1 MTSLHSPELPGTFI
15 TLEGVDGSGK
25 STQAGRLAGWV
36 SVQGLEVA
44 ATREPGGPPVAERI
58 REILLDPGSPMGW
71 ETEVLLYL
79 ASRAEHVARVI
90 RPALEAGK
98 VVICDRFLDS
108 TLAYQAYGR
117 ETGRAAEEDAEAI
130 REANQLAAGGIEPDL
145 TLLLDID
152 PVRGLQRARDAGRGA
167 DRLEGEGRAF
177 LERVRRGFLA
187 LAEASGGR
195 IRVIDAE
202 RNPEVIEEEIRTI
215 IRAHLGRK
223 GLL

>member
-1 MTSLHSPELPGTFI
+1 MKSPRAPEPPGTFI

-25 STQAGRLAGWV
+25 STQAQRLAGWIAD
-36 SVQGLEVA
+36 QGLEVVI
-44 ATREPGGPPVAERI
+44 TREPGGSPVAERI

-79 ASRAEHVARVI
+79 ASRADHVRRLV

-98 VVICDRFLDS
+98 VVVCDRFLDS

-117 ETGRAAEEDAEAI
+117 DTGRRSAEDVEAI
-130 REANQLAAGGIEPDL
+130 REANELATGGIAPEL

-152 PVRGLQRARDAGRGA
+152 PVRGLQRARDAGRGP
-167 DRLEGEGRAF
+167 DRLEGEGKDF

-187 LAEASGGR
+187 LAEASEGR
-195 IRVIDAE
+195 IRVIDAD
-202 RNPEVIEEEIRTI
+202 RSSEVIEEEIRTI

>member
-1 MTSLHSPELPGTFI
+1 VTRPRAPELPGTFI

-25 STQAGRLAGWV
+25 STQAQRLARWV
-36 SVQGLEVA
+36 AEQGLEVVI
-44 ATREPGGPPVAERI
+44 TREPGGSPVAERI

-79 ASRAEHVARVI
+79 ASRAEHVRRLL

-98 VVICDRFLDS
+98 VVVCDRFLDS

-117 ETGRAAEEDAEAI
+117 DTGRRSAENVGAI
-130 REANQLAAGGIEPDL
+130 REANELATGGIAPEL

-152 PVRGLQRARDAGRGA
+152 PVRGLQRTRDAGRGP
-167 DRLEGEGRAF
+167 DRLEGEGKDF
-177 LERVRRGFLA
+177 LERVRRGFLV
-187 LAEASGGR
+187 LAEASEGR
-195 IRVIDAE
+195 IRVIDAD
-202 RNPEVIEEEIRTI
+202 RPPEVIEEEIRTI